1 MQKQARRLIRRCQLS
16 KSRLDYANFTFVI
29 CCILLFLSGCSNVF
43 NGIAS
48 TDASQATP
56 TLPIASATLSPT
68 RIRTDSNVESPLE
81 AQLAKVQQIMAGMTL
96 DQKLGQLIIVEYI
109 GNNYAGTELQYMI
122 AKQYVGGFLYQE
134 SNHNF
139 EPPYNVISNVADFSR
154 QAMSDAKIPLLIGTD
169 QEGGLVNRL
178 YVFHGYLP
186 SAAQMAATGNPQTAY
201 SQGTMAAKWMLQLG
215 INADLAP
222 VVDVHTV
229 DPPVL
234 ETRMFG
240 RDPNTVATY
249 AGAYLDGLQQNNVA
263 GCLKHFPGLGAITS
277 DPHAGLP
284 TVNRSLANLENID
297 LAPYKLMIQ
306 KNQPAMIMST
316 DVLMPAI
323 DPTMPAEL
331 SQKTINDLL
340 RNQLGYNGVVITDG
354 LYMQG
359 ISEKWSLN
367 QASVLSIIAGDDLVE
382 GPYSSSQVASVVAAL
397 KQAIQQ
403 GKLTMERINQSV
415 QRILLMKVQYGI
427 IK

>member
-1 MQKQARRLIRRCQLS
+1 
-16 KSRLDYANFTFVI
+16 
-29 CCILLFLSGCSNVF
+29 
-43 NGIAS
+43 
-48 TDASQATP
+48 
-56 TLPIASATLSPT
+56 
-68 RIRTDSNVESPLE
+68 
-81 AQLAKVQQIMAGMTL
+81 
-96 DQKLGQLIIVEYI
+96 
-109 GNNYAGTELQYMI
+109 
-122 AKQYVGGFLYQE
+122 
-134 SNHNF
+134 
-139 EPPYNVISNVADFSR
+139 
-154 QAMSDAKIPLLIGTD
+154 
-169 QEGGLVNRL
+169 
-178 YVFHGYLP
+178 
-186 SAAQMAATGNPQTAY
+186 
-201 SQGTMAAKWMLQLG
+201 
-215 INADLAP
+215 
-222 VVDVHTV
+222 
-229 DPPVL
+229 
-234 ETRMFG
+234 MFG

-306 KNQPAMIMST
+306 KNHPAMIMST